1 MVEPPS
7 AHADVVLGAA
17 ETMLMEAFILGRPA
31 VSAIYWDLSKPVL
44 ELHKHISHSTDPE
57 VIAKNVERYLD
68 PVEARRFSEKA
79 TSLVGNMDNPARRMI
94 EEIRL
99 LSRPMPTE
107 ERVRRR
113 SRMEVLVDV
122 VQATALGPCRPTQVM
137 RHANVSYSEF
147 KEIAE
152 ILERKG
158 LVKSE
163 TTFAGKFFQTTA
175 EGLQMLSEFKG
186 IRARLFGQP
195 P

>member
-1 MVEPPS
+1 METPI
-7 AHADVVLGAA
+7 AHADVALGAA
-17 ETMLMEAFILGRPA
+17 ETMLMEAFVLGRPA

-57 VIAKNVERYLD
+57 VIANNVVRYLD
-68 PVEARRFSEKA
+68 PAEAKRFSEKA
-79 TSLVGNMDNPARRMI
+79 TSIVGNMDNPARQMI
-94 EEIRL
+94 NEIRI
-99 LSRPMPTE
+99 LSRPAAAE

-137 RHANVSYSEF
+137 RQANISYSEF
-147 KEIAE
+147 KEIVE

-163 TTFAGKFFQTTA
+163 TSFAGKFFQTTA
-175 EGLQMLSEFKG
+175 EGLQLLSEFKG
-186 IRARLFGQP
+186 IRSRLFGQP
-195 P
+195 R